1 MDDPRQAL
9 FDLLQRDRRYKLE
22 AYAFLFEAL
31 SYAHDTLGMGKEGDS
46 EENLPTTRG
55 KQRPSGKHEPRRPER
70 HLTGQELCHAIRQ
83 YALEQYGYMAKCV
96 LNSWGVICTGD
107 FGEIVYSL
115 IKIGQMRKTKQ
126 DRREDFDDVFDFDKA
141 FVQDFKIAPE
151 SEKGS

>member
-9 FDLLQRDRRYKLE
+9 FDLLQRDRRYKFE

-46 EENLPTTRG
+46 EENLPTPRG
-55 KQRPSGKHEPRRPER
+55 KQRTGGKHESRRPER

-96 LNSWGVICTGD
+96 LNSWGIQRTGD
-107 FGEIVYSL
+107 FGDIVYNL

-126 DRREDFDDVFDFDKA
+126 DRREDFDDVYDFEKA
-141 FVQDFKIAPE
+141 FVEDFKISTDPE
-151 SEKGS
+151 KRL

>member
-9 FDLLQRDRRYKLE
+9 FDLLQRDRRFKLE

-31 SYAHDTLGMGKEGDS
+31 SYAHDTLKLGKEGDS
-46 EENLPTTRG
+46 EENLPLPRS
-55 KQRPSGKHEPRRPER
+55 KRSSKHESRRPER

-96 LNSWGVICTGD
+96 LNSWGITRTGD
-107 FGEIVYSL
+107 FGEIVYNL

-126 DRREDFDDVFDFDKA
+126 DRREDFDDVYDFDQA
-141 FVQDFKIAPE
+141 LVQEFKISSDAE
-151 SEKGS
+151 QR